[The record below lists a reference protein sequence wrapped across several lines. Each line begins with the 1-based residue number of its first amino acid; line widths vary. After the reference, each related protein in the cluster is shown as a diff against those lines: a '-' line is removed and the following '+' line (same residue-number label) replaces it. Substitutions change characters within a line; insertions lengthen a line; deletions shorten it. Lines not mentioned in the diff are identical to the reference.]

1 MNSSLK
7 LQVKYPLVPESNGK
21 KKKKRRLKKE
31 VTDLLITN
39 DLKNEFPLNIKWKN
53 LEFGI
58 PTVYKEKMI
67 QKNYVT

>member
-7 LQVKYPLVPESNGK
+7 LQVKYPPVQESNGK
-21 KKKKRRLKKE
+21 KRLKKE
-31 VTDLLITN
+31 VTDLLIKN

-58 PTVYKEKMI
+58 PTVYKEEMI
-67 QKNYVT
+67 QKSYVT

>member
-1 MNSSLK
+1 M
-7 LQVKYPLVPESNGK
+7 V